1 MILKPFGKRVT
12 IRPIK
17 EEETD
22 GGVYVPDETKKRMS
36 KGEVIG
42 IGEEVK
48 HVSVGDVI
56 IFSPFHYD
64 EVTEDLFVIS
74 EDDIWGVVN

>member
-1 MILKPFGKRVT
+1 MNLKPFGKRVT
-12 IRPIK
+12 IRPVK
-17 EEETD
+17 EEETSE
-22 GGVYVPDETKKRMS
+22 GIYVPDETKKRLS

-48 HVSVGDVI
+48 HVIVGDVV

-64 EVTEDLFVIS
+64 EVNEELFVV
-74 EDDIWGVVN
+74 EENDIWGVVN